1 MRLEFWILDVGQTV
15 SEGVSKVLMW
25 GVDSRNDRVLVIDD
39 SFQPYFYVL
48 PKEGA
53 NVGALAE
60 SLKESSFPDSPI
72 QGIDVVER
80 KIFGK
85 THEVIKVTFR
95 KFDYA
100 SKYAKVFKKNADV
113 KDCLEVDVRHYVR
126 YLADK
131 GICPCSW
138 YSAEVEKAGESEK
151 GGYSVYRLIE
161 DLKPVERM
169 DLPELRVLAFDIEV
183 YSPSGALNPEKDPVI
198 IISTATNTGEQK
210 QFIAKNG
217 EDREVL
223 QEFFMYVT
231 EFDPDVITGYD
242 SNFFD
247 FPFLLGRAKKLGIK
261 FAAGRDGSEPHFSV
275 YGHISV
281 AGRAHLDLYDMAEI
295 VVEVKVKTLKNIAD
309 YLRVMPKESRVLID
323 HAQIP
328 KYWDDEDLREQLL
341 RYAAQDAESTIGI
354 AEKLLPTAISM
365 SQVSGMPLDQVM
377 RAGVGFR
384 VENMLLRAAHEVGEL
399 IPNRTSY
406 RGGTYVGGYVLKPV
420 PGIHDN
426 IAVFDFASMYPNL
439 MIKYNISPDTY
450 VPPGEK
456 VSDDEVNTA
465 PEVGHRFRKEPPGF
479 YKRVLEGLIEERRKI
494 QKTMEKLKP
503 STLEHAML
511 NERQK
516 SLKTMTN
523 AVYGY
528 CGWLGARW
536 YMKPV
541 AEGTS
546 AWGREVIKETIEMA
560 KKYGLKVIYAD
571 TDSVFVTNEDSVEEF
586 SQTVT
591 AKLGL
596 EIKPD
601 KIYRRVF
608 FTEAKKKYAGLLED
622 GTLDVVGFEIVRG
635 DWPEIAREVQEN
647 VLNIVLREGDLD
659 KAIKFVNETINRI
672 REGKVSLEELVIW
685 ETLTKPPE
693 KYKVKAPH
701 VIAAKKLVEAG
712 GRLEAG
718 SKVGYVVIKGEG
730 SISDRAVPY
739 SLADISNIDTEYYI
753 SKQIV
758 SAALRVLEYFGVKE
772 DQFTGKKPTRQL
784 KLQ

>member
-25 GVDSRNDRVLVIDD
+25 GVDGRNDRVLVIDD

-328 KYWDDEDLREQLL
+328 KYWDDGDLREQLL

-420 PGIHDN
+420 PGIHEN

-479 YKRVLEGLIEERRKI
+479 YKRVLEGLIKERRKI

-503 STLEHAML
+503 STLEYAML

-571 TDSVFVTNEDSVEEF
+571 TDSVFVTNEDSVKEF
-586 SQTVT
+586 SRTVT
-591 AKLGL
+591 EKLGL